1 MILLIGTTIFIS
13 TAHGLDLGPL
23 QPCLP
28 EYLFTNDK
36 LIHLLPEP
44 ILDDFQQMKVQFS
57 SKASKSLMMISRR
70 DLRTNNSWMHNSQRL
85 IKGKDRCAL
94 LIHPEDAKEK
104 GIVDR
109 GKAFLKSRVG
119 ELKVDVVITEDVM
132 RGVVCLPHG
141 WGHDR
146 EGIALRVAQTNPGV
160 SMNDLTDD
168 QRVDSLSGNAIFN
181 GVPVEIAPC

>member
-1 MILLIGTTIFIS
+1 
-13 TAHGLDLGPL
+13 
-23 QPCLP
+23 
-28 EYLFTNDK
+28 
-36 LIHLLPEP
+36 
-44 ILDDFQQMKVQFS
+44 
-57 SKASKSLMMISRR
+57 
-70 DLRTNNSWMHNSQRL
+70 
-85 IKGKDRCAL
+85 
-94 LIHPEDAKEK
+94 
-104 GIVDR
+104 
-109 GKAFLKSRVG
+109 LKSRVG